1 MKTLKYLS
9 FMLML
14 MVCSAGFTSCS
25 DDDDDV
31 DTSVITDYYMICTVS
46 GGGLTSQEI
55 DRLQSR
61 LNDELTSSYWKGIK
75 YNEVIYEFDSEVD
88 SYKKGFMSGMP
99 GITGT
104 LQITFFLKAKDGKT
118 VKTSTLNITKDGCT
132 LS

>member
-31 DTSVITDYYMICTVS
+31 DTSVITDYYMTCTVS
-46 GGGLTSQEI
+46 GGGFTSQEI
-55 DRLQSR
+55 DRLQSL
-61 LNDELTSSYWKGIK
+61 LNKELTSSYWKGIK

-88 SYKKGFMSGMP
+88 NYKNEFRSGMS

-104 LQITFFLKAKDGKT
+104 LQITFFLKTKDGKT

>member
-1 MKTLKYLS
+1 
-9 FMLML
+9 MLML

-61 LNDELTSSYWKGIK
+61 LNDELTSFYWKGIK

-88 SYKKGFMSGMP
+88 SYKNEFMSGMP

-104 LQITFFLKAKDGKT
+104 LQITFFLKAKDGKI

>member
-55 DRLQSR
+55 DRLQSQ
-61 LNDELTSSYWKGIK
+61 LNEELTSFYWKGIK

-88 SYKKGFMSGMP
+88 YFKDGFMSGMS

-104 LQITFFLKAKDGKT
+104 LQITFFLKNKDGKT

>member
-1 MKTLKYLS
+1 
-9 FMLML
+9 MLML

-88 SYKKGFMSGMP
+88 SYKKGFMSGMS

>member
-31 DTSVITDYYMICTVS
+31 DTSVITDYYMTCTVS
-46 GGGLTSQEI
+46 GGGFTSQEI
-55 DRLQSR
+55 DRLQSL
-61 LNDELTSSYWKGIK
+61 LNKELTSSYWKGIK

-88 SYKKGFMSGMP
+88 YYKYEFMSGMP

-104 LQITFFLKAKDGKT
+104 LQITFFLKTKDGKT

>member
-1 MKTLKYLS
+1 
-9 FMLML
+9 MLML

-46 GGGLTSQEI
+46 GGGFTSQEI
-55 DRLQSR
+55 DILQSR
-61 LNDELTSSYWKGIK
+61 LNEELTSYYWKGIK

-88 SYKKGFMSGMP
+88 NYKNEFRSGMP

-104 LQITFFLKAKDGKT
+104 LQITFFLKTKDGKT

>member
-46 GGGLTSQEI
+46 GGGFTSQEI

-61 LNDELTSSYWKGIK
+61 LNEELTSYYWKGIK

-88 SYKKGFMSGMP
+88 NYKNEFRSGMS

-104 LQITFFLKAKDGKT
+104 LQITFFLKTKDGKT